1 MLNQIKWIY
10 KELINVLHFQILTS
24 TKNGRIQKSRTG
36 TINLKYQ
43 KQHVMKNLKYLMVS
57 YYYLEVSNFVSN
69 IQDYFKHIIKKHET
83 LTGKSLIQIY
93 VDKVQNRITLKIKT
107 GYCLEYLTPGIMKV
121 LKER

>member
-10 KELINVLHFQILTS
+10 KELINVLHFQILRS

-43 KQHVMKNLKYLMVS
+43 EQNVMKNLKYLMVS
-57 YYYLEVSNFVSN
+57 YCYPEVSNFVSN

-83 LTGKSLIQIY
+83 LTGKLLIQIY

-107 GYCLEYLTPGIMKV
+107 GYYLEYLTPEIMKV